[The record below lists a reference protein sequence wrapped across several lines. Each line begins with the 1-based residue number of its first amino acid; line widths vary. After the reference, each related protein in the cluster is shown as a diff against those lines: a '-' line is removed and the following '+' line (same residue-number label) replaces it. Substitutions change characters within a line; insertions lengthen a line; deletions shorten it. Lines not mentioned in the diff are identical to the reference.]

1 MEIADVSMVPVGG
14 EVGVYCD
21 GVGGGVYVD
30 AEEAAQGW
38 GDDHGAGPELMAG
51 AAAEVDEEVSG
62 EKLGYGAGVL
72 GPGQVHILHEHL
84 LAGDGVVGAVFGQ
97 GGPAGEERPDGALV
111 VA

>member
-1 MEIADVSMVPVGG
+1 MHVFNLRMIPVGG
-14 EVGVYCD
+14 EVGVDCD
-21 GVGGGVYVD
+21 GVGGSVEGD

-51 AAAEVDEEVSG
+51 AAAEGDEEVSG

-72 GPGQVHILHEHL
+72 GPGQVNILHEHL
-84 LAGDGVVGAVFGQ
+84 LAGEGLVGAVFGQ